1 MWRRSPP
8 CSTERAAGVV
18 LLVCWLLPMAGWA
31 AEVAPATV
39 ETKARSVLADPRY
52 QRNLPLARPEGG
64 EGSGAQGGL
73 RGGSGLEPGHRPE
86 RRGDVDGRPARPG
99 VPEEGQGGSGSTTA
113 PVLPGLGADRLAL
126 LVLAVL
132 AVVALALFLLRSVQ
146 ARRERGSPAAPAAAP
161 DASRDVPAEHPFG
174 DADRLAAQGLY
185 AEAVHV
191 LLLQA
196 LRHLTERFRVP
207 LQPSRTSREV
217 LRVLP
222 LKPERREVLADL
234 VRMVE
239 RSLFGGSTLG
249 LADYEKGLG
258 LARLL
263 LGPGGAA

>member
-8 CSTERAAGVV
+8 CSIERAAVAV
-18 LLVCWLLPMAGWA
+18 LLVWLAAAPGWA
-31 AEVAPATV
+31 AEIAPDTA
-39 ETKARSVLADPRY
+39 ETKVRSVLADPRY
-52 QRNLPLARPEGG
+52 QRNLPLPGSGSRGSG
-64 EGSGAQGGL
+64 EGAEAPGGPGL
-73 RGGSGLEPGHRPE
+73 GRGRRPQPTGE
-86 RRGDVDGRPARPG
+86 IDGRPAAPG
-99 VPEEGQGGSGSTTA
+99 VPEKGTGDSGSPAA
-113 PVLPGLGADRLAL
+113 PVLPGPGADRLAL
-126 LVLAVL
+126 LILAVL
-132 AVVALALFLLRSVQ
+132 GVVALVLFLLRGVQ
-146 ARRERGSPAAPAAAP
+146 ARRERWRPAAPAAAP
-161 DASRDVPAEHPFG
+161 GEAREAPAGHPFG

-185 AEAVHV
+185 TEAVHV

-222 LKPERREVLADL
+222 LKPERHEVLADL

-239 RSLFGGSTLG
+239 RSLFGGSALG

-263 LGPGGAA
+263 VGPGGAA

>member
-8 CSTERAAGVV
+8 SSTERAVGVV
-18 LLVCWLLPMAGWA
+18 LLVCWLLPMGGWA
-31 AEVAPATV
+31 AEAAPASV

-52 QRNLPLARPEGG
+52 QRELPLSRPGG
-64 EGSGAQGGL
+64 DRGGDGVGAQGGPSFG
-73 RGGSGLEPGHRPE
+73 RGRLPE
-86 RRGDVDGRPARPG
+86 RNGDIDGRPARPG
-99 VPEEGQGGSGSTTA
+99 VPEEGAGGSGSTTA

-126 LVLAVL
+126 LILVVLG
-132 AVVALALFLLRSVQ
+132 VVALALFLLRGVQ
-146 ARRERGSPAAPAAAP
+146 ARRERWSRTVATAAP
-161 DASRDVPAEHPFG
+161 DASREAPAEHPFG

-185 AEAVHV
+185 AEAVHL

-222 LKPERREVLADL
+222 LRPERREVLADL